1 MNPSSDFG
9 KKVTTRV
16 DQSLKFSI
24 FFFRTQM
31 NKTKVDKQLPQ
42 FESETAKEDNGK
54 LLSGCSLV
62 RIGMLLVVVIV
73 TVLDLLWCREAWP
86 VWFFFD
92 SARSSSN
99 LYRFSRLWTWFGCY
113 FGFVWCWF
121 DLLFVWWFWVVKSL
135 CCYYWWIWNSG
146 KVHDVL
152 HFFLAFLLC
161 LI

>member
-73 TVLDLLWCREAWP
+73 TVLDLL
-86 VWFFFD
+86 
-92 SARSSSN
+92 
-99 LYRFSRLWTWFGCY
+99 
-113 FGFVWCWF
+113 
-121 DLLFVWWFWVVKSL
+121 
-135 CCYYWWIWNSG
+135 
-146 KVHDVL
+146 
-152 HFFLAFLLC
+152 
-161 LI
+161 